1 MRDRGKRVSVSR
13 KRRCLMVVAV
23 GVLACLAVSVCAQEQ
38 PTTLD
43 RQEQLRQA
51 EEVQRKQE
59 QDRQAPFAGPR
70 EPAAPADMRS
80 LALPTE
86 TLCFP
91 IQRIQLGGAGADGA
105 RFAWLWL
112 YLRQYQGRCIG
123 REGIDLIRRRALD
136 QLVARGL
143 VTTRIGVPEQA
154 LSSGQLRFELM
165 PGRLRQVRVQA
176 ADGRAFWRN
185 ALPLRPG
192 DLVDLRAIEQAV
204 EQFKRVPSQDAK
216 IDIAP
221 GEQPGESDLVITLQ
235 QGRRWRSVL
244 NADDSGVRAT
254 GRAQGGIDVALDAP
268 LGINDLLSIGYNH
281 DLVDRGAE
289 RGTRGN
295 SLSYSV
301 PWGWW
306 TFALS
311 LSSYRYHQRVDG
323 YLQSFQ
329 SSGASNS
336 AQLDLQRVIHRNG
349 SSKTTAGVVVAKRE
363 ARSYLDG
370 VEIGI
375 QRRHTTSAEAYLSHR
390 RYLGPMQLDLRLAHR
405 RGTPWFDGQWSGY
418 DPAVGF
424 PSFRYG
430 VTTLDVSTGLPFK
443 LGSVAASWD
452 SSLHAQTASQLLL
465 GSEFISIG
473 GRYSVRGFDGER
485 TLGAERGAYWRNTL
499 NLPVQRLGIVPY
511 LGVDA
516 GRIGGPSASA
526 QRGRSLVGAFAGVR
540 GARGGLSW
548 DGFAGWDLHAPR
560 DFDTAQPAYGVRVTY
575 QF

>member
-1 MRDRGKRVSVSR
+1 MHSLWNKG
-13 KRRCLMVVAV
+13 
-23 GVLACLAVSVCAQEQ
+23 LALAVSAACLLAGASVPLAAQEL

-51 EEVQRKQE
+51 EDVQRKQE
-59 QDRQAPFAGPR
+59 QDRQAPFVGPR
-70 EPAAPADMRS
+70 EAAAPADMRNT
-80 LALPTE
+80 ALPTE

-91 IQRIQLGGAGADGA
+91 IQRIHLGGAGADGA

-123 REGIDLIRRRALD
+123 RDGIDLIRRRALD

-143 VTTRIGVPEQA
+143 VTTRIGVPEQV
-154 LSSGQLRFELM
+154 LSSGVLRFELM
-165 PGRLRQVRVQA
+165 PGRLRQVRVQS
-176 ADGRAFWRN
+176 ADGHAFWRG

-221 GEQPGESDLVITLQ
+221 GEQPGESDLVVTLQ
-235 QGRRWRSVL
+235 HGRRWRTVL
-244 NADDSGVRAT
+244 NADDSGMRAT
-254 GRAQGGIDVALDAP
+254 GRAQGGIDFALDAP

-281 DLVDRGAE
+281 DLADNGAE

-329 SSGASNS
+329 SSGESNS
-336 AQLDLQRVIHRNG
+336 AQFDLQRVIHRNG
-349 SSKTTAGVVVAKRE
+349 SSKTSAGVVVAKRE

-370 VEIGI
+370 IEIGI

-390 RYLGPMQLDLRLAHR
+390 RYLGPMQLDVRLAHR

-424 PSFRYG
+424 PGFRYG
-430 VTTLDVSTGLPFK
+430 VTTLDLSTGLPFK
-443 LGSVAASWD
+443 LGGMAASWD
-452 SSLHAQTASQLLL
+452 SSLRAQTASQLLL

-516 GRIGGPSASA
+516 GRIAGPSASG
-526 QRGRSLVGAFAGVR
+526 QGGRSLVGAFVGLR
-540 GARGGLSW
+540 GARGGLNW
-548 DGFAGWDLHAPR
+548 DGFAGWDVHAPR
-560 DFDTAQPAYGVRVTY
+560 DFETAQPAYGVRLTY

>member
-1 MRDRGKRVSVSR
+1 MRKANAMGLLGKGTS
-13 KRRCLMVVAV
+13 
-23 GVLACLAVSVCAQEQ
+23 LAGLALYACTCCNAPAQAQEL
-38 PTTLD
+38 PATLD

-51 EEVQRKQE
+51 EQVQRKQE

-70 EPAAPADMRS
+70 EPAAAADMRS
-80 LALPTE
+80 IALPRE
-86 TLCFP
+86 TPCFP
-91 IQRIQLGGAGADGA
+91 IQRIHLDGAGADGA

-123 REGIDLIRRRALD
+123 RDGIDLIRRRALD
-136 QLVARGL
+136 QLVAHGL
-143 VTTRIGVPEQA
+143 VTTRIGVPQQA
-154 LSSGQLRFELM
+154 LSSGHLRYELL
-165 PGRLRQVRVQA
+165 PGRLRQVRVDSP
-176 ADGRAFWRN
+176 DGRAFWRG

-192 DLVDLRAIEQAV
+192 DLLDLRAIEQAV

-221 GEQPGESDLVITLQ
+221 GAQPGESDLVITLKH
-235 QGRRWRSVL
+235 GRRWRNVL

-254 GRAQGGIDVALDAP
+254 GRAQGSIDLAVDAP

-281 DLVDRGAE
+281 DLADRGAE

-323 YLQSFQ
+323 YLQRFQ
-329 SSGASNS
+329 SSGQSNS

-349 SSKTTAGVVVAKRE
+349 SSKTSVGVVVARRQ
-363 ARSYLDG
+363 ARSDLDG
-370 VEIGI
+370 IEIGI

-390 RYLGPMQLDLRLAHR
+390 RYLGPMQLDVRLAHR

-418 DPAVGF
+418 EPAVGF

-430 VTTLDVSTGLPFK
+430 VTTLDISTGLPFK
-443 LGSVAASWD
+443 LGSVPASWD

-485 TLGAERGAYWRNTL
+485 TLGAERGVYWRNTL

-516 GRIGGPSASA
+516 GRIGGASASA
-526 QRGRSLVGAFAGVR
+526 QAGRSLVGAFVGLH

-548 DGFAGWDLHAPR
+548 DGFAGRKVHAPR
-560 DFDTAQPAYGVRVTY
+560 DFATAQPAYGVRLTY

>member
-1 MRDRGKRVSVSR
+1 MQLWR
-13 KRRCLMVVAV
+13 K
-23 GVLACLAVSVCAQEQ
+23 GPSLAVSAACLLACASASLAAQEL

-51 EEVQRKQE
+51 EQVQRQQE

-70 EPAAPADMRS
+70 EAAAASDMRS
-80 LALPTE
+80 IALPAE
-86 TLCFP
+86 DLCFP

-123 REGIDLIRRRALD
+123 REGVDLIRRRALD
-136 QLVARGL
+136 QLVAQGL
-143 VTTRIGVPEQA
+143 VTTRIGVPEQD
-154 LSSGQLRFELM
+154 LSRGVLRLELM
-165 PGRLRQVRVQA
+165 PGRLRQVRVQS
-176 ADGRAFWRN
+176 ADGRGHWRS

-192 DLVDLRAIEQAV
+192 DLVDLRAIEQGV

-221 GEQPGESDLVITLQ
+221 GEQPGESDLVVTLQ
-235 QGRRWRSVL
+235 HGRRWRTVL

-254 GRAQGGIDVALDAP
+254 GRAQGGIDFALDAP
-268 LGINDLLSIGYNH
+268 LGINDLLSVGYNH
-281 DLVDRGAE
+281 DLVDHGAE

-323 YLQSFQ
+323 FLQSFQ
-329 SSGASNS
+329 SSGRSDS
-336 AQLDLQRVIHRNG
+336 ATLDLQRVIHRSG
-349 SSKTTAGVVVAKRE
+349 TSKTSAGVTVAKRE

-390 RYLGPMQLDLRLAHR
+390 RYLGPMQLDVRLAHR
-405 RGTPWFDGQWSGY
+405 RGTPWFDGQWTGY

-430 VTTLDVSTGLPFK
+430 VTTLDIGTGLPFK
-443 LGSVAASWD
+443 LGGVAASWD
-452 SSLHAQTASQLLL
+452 SSLRAQTASELLL
-465 GSEFISIG
+465 GSEFITLG

-499 NLPVQRLGIVPY
+499 NLPLQRLAITPY

-516 GRIGGPSASA
+516 GRIAGPSAREQS
-526 QRGRSLVGAFAGVR
+526 GRSLVGAFVGLR
-540 GARGGLSW
+540 GARGGLNW

-560 DFDTAQPAYGVRVTY
+560 DFDTAQPAYGVRLIY

>member
-1 MRDRGKRVSVSR
+1 MRNRGTTVVSLR
-13 KRRCLMVVAV
+13 K
-23 GVLACLAVSVCAQEQ
+23 GTVLAALAVWACAGRALPVQAQEL

-70 EPAAPADMRS
+70 APVAPADMRS
-80 LALPTE
+80 IALPTE

-91 IQRIQLGGAGADGA
+91 IQRIELGGAGADGA

-112 YLRQYQGRCIG
+112 SLRQYQGRCIG

-143 VTTRIGVPEQA
+143 VTTRIGVPEQD
-154 LSSGQLRFELM
+154 LSSGRLRFELM
-165 PGRLRQVRVQA
+165 PGRLRQVRVESS
-176 ADGRAFWRN
+176 DGRAFWRS
-185 ALPLRPG
+185 ALPLRAG

-235 QGRRWRSVL
+235 HSRRWRSVL

-254 GRAQGGIDVALDAP
+254 GRAQGGVDFALDAP

-281 DLVDRGAE
+281 DLVDHGAE

-329 SSGASNS
+329 SSGKSNS

-370 VEIGI
+370 IEIGI
-375 QRRHTTSAEAYLSHR
+375 QRRHTTSAEAYVSHR

-405 RGTPWFDGQWSGY
+405 RGTPWFDGQWTGY

-516 GRIGGPSASA
+516 GRIGGPSASG
-526 QRGRSLVGAFAGVR
+526 QDGRSLVGTFVGVR
-540 GARGGLSW
+540 GARGGLTW